1 MATKHDPTSG
11 PRAAMIGSAVDLIRE
26 RGVAATSFADVLA
39 HSGAPRGSI
48 YHHFPRGKS
57 QLVEEATQ
65 AAADRLGRGVERVL
79 DATDTVGALRALAD
93 VWRRGFET
101 SGYRAGCP
109 IVAAALGTEPGARS
123 IAGTT
128 FDTWCSLIATKLTV
142 EGVGSARASSLSVLI
157 VSALEG
163 ALVVAQA
170 QGSTTPLDTV
180 VAELELV
187 CRAAVS
193 R

>member
-1 MATKHDPTSG
+1 
-11 PRAAMIGSAVDLIRE
+11 MIASAVELIRE

-57 QLVEEATQ
+57 QLVEEATAD
-65 AAADRLGRGVERVL
+65 AAERLGRGVERVL
-79 DATDTVGALRALAD
+79 GASDTVGALRALAD

-109 IVAAALGTEPGARS
+109 IVAAALGTEPGART
-123 IAGTT
+123 IAGAT
-128 FDTWCSLIATKLTV
+128 FDAWCALIADKLV
-142 EGVGSARASSLSVLI
+142 GEGVGQERAEALSVLI
-157 VSALEG
+157 VSSLEG
-163 ALVVAQA
+163 ALVLAQA
-170 QGSTTPLDTV
+170 QGATAPLDTV

-187 CRAAVS
+187 CRAAVA
-193 R
+193 